1 MISIIDSV
9 NILELP
15 NIYGITGG
23 VSCMST
29 RYMSHDHTVISKAD
43 IYNMLGFTSYI
54 EELPNINYYTHFIGL
69 NQGHSCGAHNAYT
82 ISMSALINAVD
93 TDITISRSRQM
104 FNKSKLHICF
114 EQPDTKQALY
124 DIYVNDKLHLSGI
137 RYDDRIAHIKSL
149 VVDYIRDYVEPK
161 SIDKR
166 LQALEDK
173 VMHERKSFTI
183 WDDSQHGIS
192 NHRMYSITHSSM
204 CKEYSSDGVDNRT
217 LHNLIGCNT
226 SLPIK
231 YYVIGTMSNSTGN
244 GYAMTVGR
252 FLSQHI
258 MNPIIPD
265 IVITNNK
272 DIAYLADKLV
282 IYIDSNSIH
291 VNGELISTESDLNEL
306 HKKIRSII
314 CNYIDSNS
322 NDTMLSETDKLKAK
336 NEELTKSLNDEKTK
350 VAELQQKLD
359 EMNSRINKMMA
370 MLSGN

>member
-9 NILELP
+9 NVLDISRDKTVNGKVNIISSSSVGDCYKCIEKIDVYKMFGIDTCSDDDPEITHYCYDPQYVNNGPLTHNINGTALIGMFNSIRPEIIIINMSDKYYYEPEYLISVEQTRGLY
-15 NIYGITGG
+15 NIYIRG
-23 VSCMST
+23 
-29 RYMSHDHTVISKAD
+29 
-43 IYNMLGFTSYI
+43 
-54 EELPNINYYTHFIGL
+54 E
-69 NQGHSCGAHNAYT
+69 
-82 ISMSALINAVD
+82 
-93 TDITISRSRQM
+93 
-104 FNKSKLHICF
+104 
-114 EQPDTKQALY
+114 
-124 DIYVNDKLHLSGI
+124 LHLDSVSGTEKNNI
-137 RYDDRIAHIKSL
+137 IKSL
-149 VVDYIRDYVEPK
+149 VRDYIRDYVEPK

-173 VMHERKSFTI
+173 VIHERKSFTI